1 MHTKKEPRKKL
12 IKNQVRKVVLL
23 TEKRLC
29 SKRRKR
35 TLSIKELSN
44 IRKCACFFPLTMCI
58 CSTFAKNKEKTQR
71 QRIDYEKGE
80 TRNEC
85 CMRNGISMS
94 DMHCCF
100 SEIAFNFWMF
110 FKAIYG

>member
-12 IKNQVRKVVLL
+12 IENQVRKVVLL

-44 IRKCACFFPLTMCI
+44 IRKCASFPLQCVYAHH
-58 CSTFAKNKEKTQR
+58 SQKNKEKTQR

-80 TRNEC
+80 TRNERC
-85 CMRNGISMS
+85 VRNGISMS

-100 SEIAFNFWMF
+100 S
-110 FKAIYG
+110 